1 MLFILQNPCEHLQEY
16 CYQDWTGELY
26 MESSALDLMPIKHLV
41 IFKDYTEIDFPFA
54 CFFKKA
60 YKFKVK
66 SWNISHIYY
75 IKQ

>member
-1 MLFILQNPCEHLQEY
+1 
-16 CYQDWTGELY
+16 
-26 MESSALDLMPIKHLV
+26 MESSALDLMPIKYLV
-41 IFKDYTEIDFPFA
+41 IFKDYTENDFPFA

-66 SWNISHIYY
+66 SWNMSHY